1 MKKMSSVKARL
12 ELDKCKGEEKIK
24 TSLSFFS
31 IWLFEEMMSAASS
44 CKHEKNLKTS
54 EASRAE
60 R

>member
-1 MKKMSSVKARL
+1 MKKMSNVKAGL
-12 ELDKCKGEEKIK
+12 ELDKCKEEEKIK

-44 CKHEKNLKTS
+44 CKHEKSLKPC
-54 EASRAE
+54 EVGRAE